1 MKILRAS
8 VAFSIATAL
17 SRIAGYLRDAVI
29 AYFFGSSYIS
39 DAFFIAFRLPN
50 TLRRLVGEGGFNAV
64 FVPLYAEAIR
74 EGRERDFLSR
84 VFSFY
89 MIVILIFT
97 CLGIILSDLI
107 VYVLAPGIRNTET
120 YDLAVYM
127 ARWIFLYLP
136 FIGLSSYFMGLLN
149 TRKNFF
155 IPAFSQAVFNL
166 TFLTVLL
173 LSAKA
178 IGYHALIVGVL
189 AGGIFQTLIYFPK
202 VYSLK
207 AFVKPVLYFGTE
219 VKTLLKRLIPS
230 LIGFGITQVSFF
242 VDTFLASFLGT
253 GSVSYI
259 YYANRIFQL
268 PLGMFS
274 VGMANS
280 LLSFIASEGKERE
293 HVNLIARLLFIL
305 IVPSS
310 TGLVIL
316 SLPITEVLYKRGSF
330 SFSDAVVTSGIL
342 SIYSLSLIFFSL
354 QKIISSTFYAK
365 GDTKTPTKVTSF
377 YVFFESSLSYIFA
390 FVLDLG
396 IYGLPLGTLSAS
408 ILAFI
413 YIYKLSGY
421 SFDKASRITF
431 LKSVTSS
438 FIMGL
443 FIKMVAIYSGM
454 SSLFQVILL
463 IPVGAF
469 VYFICLILLKEDLIL
484 RVFERMVK

>member
-8 VAFSIATAL
+8 VAFSFATAL
-17 SRIAGYLRDAVI
+17 SRIAGYIRDAVI

-74 EGRERDFLSR
+74 EGRERDFLPR

-89 MIVILIFT
+89 MIVIFVLTF
-97 CLGIILSDLI
+97 LGIGLSDYI
-107 VYVLAPGIRNTET
+107 VYILAPGIRNTET

-155 IPAFSQAVFNL
+155 IPAFSQAVFNF

-173 LSAKA
+173 LSAGA
-178 IGYHALIVGVL
+178 IGYHALVVGVL
-189 AGGIFQTLIYFPK
+189 LGGVFQTLIYFPR

-207 AFVKPVLYFGTE
+207 AIVRPVLYFGEE
-219 VKTLLKRLIPS
+219 VRTLLKRLIPS
-230 LIGFGITQVSFF
+230 FIGFGITQVSFF

-293 HVNLIARLLFIL
+293 HLNLIVRLLFIL

-310 TGLVIL
+310 TGLIVL

-354 QKIISSTFYAK
+354 QKILSSTFYAK
-365 GDTKTPTKVTSF
+365 GDTKTPTKVTAF
-377 YVFFESSLSYIFA
+377 YVLFESSLSYIFA

-396 IYGLPLGTLSAS
+396 IYGLSLGTLSAS
-408 ILAFI
+408 IIAFI
-413 YIYKLSGY
+413 YIYRLSGY
-421 SFDKASRITF
+421 SFDKLSRATF
-431 LKSVTSS
+431 LKSILSS
-438 FIMGL
+438 LIMAL
-443 FIKMVAIYSGM
+443 FIKTTAIYLSM
-454 SSLFQVILL
+454 SSLLQVTLL
-463 IPVGAF
+463 IPSGAL

-484 RVFERMVK
+484 NVLRRMVK